1 MRVIIA
7 GAGQVGRGIASA
19 LRGEKRSVAIIDP
32 NPEAI
37 RASQSLDCLLVNGSA
52 LSRDSLLRAGISD
65 AEIIVMATD
74 NDEINL
80 LACSFAKK
88 VYSEQVGD
96 RTASGLIA
104 IARIR
109 NTSLVDEIKGAGP
122 LENWSRADNAVC
134 ASDEIVDHL
143 VTGLLAPSLNDI
155 VPLGDNTWIA
165 ISEVKPNSPLIG
177 STTSE
182 PSQAK
187 DDITDFIPPI
197 YAIKSKGEKEVL
209 SNGSEIIRE
218 GDILVF
224 VTNSTDKFGLIT
236 RALGET
242 DTELPKCPTIAIFG
256 ATHFGSKIAK
266 HYLAS
271 GSNVV
276 IIEPDLDTA
285 NEIVGSEIGVNKRL
299 DVIHGDPQDEELLR
313 ELAIDEHDIA
323 IATLDDDN
331 LNISISMR
339 AKDKGVPRTGLL
351 LKDRAL
357 VEAVKRIGLTRPVS
371 SRQVAISAI
380 LKSIHKNY
388 PGSYQ
393 NIPSLPSIVSLS
405 TKIHSNHIL
414 LESSIKGIE
423 SDLDVR
429 VVMINRIDEEGNR
442 EVRYPVSIKSIK
454 NNDRVYLLTQKDNLR
469 KVEKALGN

>member
-37 RASQSLDCLLVNGSA
+37 RASQSLDCLLVTGSA

-65 AEIIVMATD
+65 AEIIVLATN
-74 NDEINL
+74 NDELNL

-96 RTASGLIA
+96 RNASGLIA

-122 LENWSRADNAVC
+122 LEKWSRADHAVC
-134 ASDEIVDHL
+134 ASEEIVEHL
-143 VTGLLAPSLNDI
+143 VSGLLAPSLNDI
-155 VPLGDNTWIA
+155 IPLGNNTWIS
-165 ISEVKPNSPLIG
+165 ISEVKPNSSLIG

-182 PSQAK
+182 PSQTK
-187 DDITDFIPPI
+187 DDLSEFIPPI
-197 YAIKSKGEKEVL
+197 YAIKSKGEKDIL
-209 SNGSEIIRE
+209 STGSEIIRE
-218 GDILVF
+218 GDNLVF
-224 VTNSTDKFGLIT
+224 VTNSTSKFSLIT
-236 RALGET
+236 RALGEL
-242 DTELPKCPTIAIFG
+242 DSELPEFPTVAIFG
-256 ATHFGSKIAK
+256 ATHFGSKIAQ
-266 HYLAS
+266 HYLS
-271 GSNVV
+271 KGSNVV

-285 NEIVGSEIGVNKRL
+285 NEIVGSEIGINKRL

-313 ELAIDEHDIA
+313 ELAIDEQDIA

-357 VEAVKRIGLTRPVS
+357 VEAVKRIGLTRPIS

-405 TKIHSNHIL
+405 TKIHDDHVFLN
-414 LESSIKGIE
+414 SSISEAEKKI
-423 SDLDVR
+423 DVR
-429 VVMINRIDEEGNR
+429 VVMVDRTDTEGNR
-442 EVRYPVSIKSIK
+442 EVRYPISI
-454 NNDRVYLLTQKDNLR
+454 NNIEKGDRIYLLTQKDNLR